1 MGVDVRE
8 GSGSVKGG
16 ALMSADNMPAPHRH
30 DPYDGIARRLADAAT
45 RAGAL
50 DELTMRGLD
59 IYRVVPVSVRGE
71 HVVHIDGKPYAAFRD
86 AKSADDACDA
96 WAKSWPA
103 AQGRT
108 LSVGRVS

>member
-1 MGVDVRE
+1 
-8 GSGSVKGG
+8 
-16 ALMSADNMPAPHRH
+16 MSAGNMPAPRKH
-30 DPYDGIARRLADAAT
+30 DPYDGIARRLADADT

-50 DELTMRGLD
+50 DELTMRGLNL
-59 IYRVVPVSVRGE
+59 YRVVPVSTRGA
-71 HVVHIDGKPYAAFRD
+71 HVVHVDGEPYAAFRD

-108 LSVGRVS
+108 LTVGGA